1 MNLREKLAED
11 IAGQAIDKLKPF
23 MYSLVSPERAKSWK
37 NSEAEVARDFVRMKR
52 HSHTP
57 YKFFNF
63 DSV

>member
-57 YKFFNF
+57 YKSFNF
-63 DSV
+63 DDM